1 METNDI
7 YKLEYRK
14 LNGKT
19 KSFVIYPT
27 EWGNRADGMGFIIAN
42 TTKGVRKFLFS
53 GIRSLTIIAK
63 GYSTL

>member
-1 METNDI
+1 METNI

-19 KSFVIYPT
+19 KTFIIHPT

-42 TTKGVRKFLFS
+42 TTKGIRKFLFS
-53 GIRSLTIIAK
+53 GIRSLAIF
-63 GYSTL
+63 